1 MVIKDCFESK
11 WQSVSSSDNN
21 TVSGQI
27 ISDTLWKSCIFIE
40 NLTVSFILKNNR
52 NIPIQTFLI
61 SPRLL
66 FRKMI
71 ISQLELEP
79 PKGYLTEVKMTSIHL
94 IYSKHVTQG
103 ILKVVHKAAT
113 ERRATRIKNR

>member
-71 ISQLELEP
+71 ISQLELGP
-79 PKGYLTEVKMTSIHL
+79 PVGSLTEAKITSIHL
-94 IYSKHVTQG
+94 IYSKH
-103 ILKVVHKAAT
+103 AT
-113 ERRATRIKNR
+113 YSFLSFQRLFTKL

>member
-1 MVIKDCFESK
+1 ME
-11 WQSVSSSDNN
+11 
-21 TVSGQI
+21 
-27 ISDTLWKSCIFIE
+27 
-40 NLTVSFILKNNR
+40 
-52 NIPIQTFLI
+52 TFLI

-71 ISQLELEP
+71 ISQLELGP

-103 ILKVVHKAAT
+103 FLKVVHKAAT
-113 ERRATRIKNR
+113 ERRATRIKNRWEKSH

>member
-40 NLTVSFILKNNR
+40 NLTVSFILKNSR

-71 ISQLELEP
+71 ISQLELGP
-79 PKGYLTEVKMTSIHL
+79 PVGSLTEAKITSIHL
-94 IYSKHVTQG
+94 IYSKHVTYSFLSFQR
-103 ILKVVHKAAT
+103 LFTKL
-113 ERRATRIKNR
+113 